1 MLQLA
6 RLLSAAQV
14 KVSFEKPDLSML
26 LQVKSVLSVAQAEVN
41 SLKAELSKA
50 QGTAAN
56 SERLQQALDQAEEGS
71 RALQQEGRRQ
81 QAQLERQLT
90 STGRDR
96 DQLAE
101 QVLCVA
107 PHVLA
112 KLTDNA
118 KLCCSPD

>member
-1 MLQLA
+1 
-6 RLLSAAQV
+6 
-14 KVSFEKPDLSML
+14 ML
-26 LQVKSVLSVAQAEVN
+26 LQVKSLLTAAQADVS
-41 SLKAELSKA
+41 SLKADLGKA

-56 SERLQQALDQAEEGS
+56 SEKLQQALDQGEEGT

-101 QVLCVA
+101 QVLLRI
-107 PHVLA
+107 P
-112 KLTDNA
+112 
-118 KLCCSPD
+118 